1 MNKVTGS
8 ALLLAALFSAGV
20 QADDDGMTLQQ
31 QRDRIGDEMVRDRTG
46 APPASESGTGQ
57 AMDPQ
62 QQQQPAQQSP
72 RSTLNSPA
80 RQNQNGQQPG
90 DRNMQRQPST
100 TAPGAGTQ
108 GGSSPEAGAPGSSSA
123 PATPGTGGASQG
135 TGGAVMSN

>member
-20 QADDDGMTLQQ
+20 QADDDGLTLQQ

-57 AMDPQ
+57 AVDPQ
-62 QQQQPAQQSP
+62 QQPGQQSP
-72 RSTLNSPA
+72 RSTLNSPT
-80 RQNQNGQQPG
+80 RNQSGQQPV
-90 DRNMQRQPST
+90 DQNMQRQPST
-100 TAPGAGTQ
+100 TAPGTGNQ
-108 GGSSPEAGAPGSSSA
+108 GGATPQAGSSSGSTA
-123 PATPGTGGASQG
+123 PATPGTGGGSQG